1 MADNPDPHPGAVAV
15 VTPVNDTPHAPFIFY
30 EAAPVSSHLNGV
42 INLTLSA
49 MRTYIGPD
57 GAPKSDVVVVAY
69 LRGNIQAAVSLRE
82 AINNALLVAAPT
94 TEGKAN

>member
-1 MADNPDPHPGAVAV
+1 MTDNPDTRPGEVAV
-15 VTPVNDTPHAPFIFY
+15 VTAVNDIPHAPFIFY

-57 GAPKSDVVVVAY
+57 GAPKNDVVVVAY
-69 LRGNIQAAVSLRE
+69 LRGNIQAAINLRE
-82 AINNALLVAAPT
+82 AINNALLLAAPAA
-94 TEGKAN
+94 EGSAN